1 MFPCGYPI
9 IISNSASE
17 CSLLPLSCLTLSSRL
32 FFFFIYFYPHFLI
45 TSVTEA
51 WKKCLIPL
59 SFLPSSFPT
68 IHPSIYPSHFSLSS
82 LMSSGFRCGM
92 GAACPSRTMLTQWPQ
107 QTNPS
112 HADPKWRF
120 LPIFQSTEKLPWGF
134 LCNPMEEKGVA
145 PQNDWLNFL
154 PVWQVRNSKV
164 CLILFKE
171 NKLIWHCRLTW
182 L

>member
-1 MFPCGYPI
+1 MEEN
-9 IISNSASE
+9 ISKLGKETVWVHRQGSALVCWQFFRKGSE
-17 CSLLPLSCLTLSSRL
+17 FYCISGNVDTLELDLLPQL
-32 FFFFIYFYPHFLI
+32 
-45 TSVTEA
+45 
-51 WKKCLIPL
+51 
-59 SFLPSSFPT
+59 
-68 IHPSIYPSHFSLSS
+68 
-82 LMSSGFRCGM
+82 SSGFRCGM

-154 PVWQVRNSKV
+154 PVWQFMNSKV